1 MVCQLSRVCV
11 NVHTR
16 AGMIRLARPKQQMGH
31 LSHLQILL
39 AQPLK
44 KKKKKTLNKKR
55 CAIQDWGCSIMT
67 HVLCEHG
74 PKRCTMPLTLAFQ
87 NVTIKYMRN
96 EQ

>member
-1 MVCQLSRVCV
+1 MVWSAFTCMCKCAYKSRHDKTCSAKAADG
-11 NVHTR
+11 TFISF
-16 AGMIRLARPKQQMGH
+16 ADPACTAI
-31 LSHLQILL
+31 
-39 AQPLK
+39 
-44 KKKKKTLNKKR
+44 KKKKTLNKKR